1 MLNKNRQIK
10 VGVNMLLDA
19 VLLFAAFGLANYLRF
34 NYVRFFEP
42 GGAGPALEVAR
53 DPFNWLAGGVL
64 VVCLVL
70 GYWMCGVYDASRLHR
85 FSRRCATIA
94 AANGVGVLVFITGLY
109 MFHQDNYSRVV
120 LGLFYA
126 IGTGAMLAER
136 LLRRWYDRAQRRK
149 GLGLRHILLVGGGAA
164 AKQYLRALDHN
175 PYYGFQ
181 VDGYLCDRQDAAFPV
196 PWLGGYKQLDA
207 CMEQGGYDEV
217 VLALEAF
224 EISFLPKMIAAC
236 DRQGIRITMVPFYND
251 YLPARPTID
260 VLDECKLINVRQ
272 TPFDN
277 LLNAFVKRAMD
288 VAGSLVLILL
298 TSPVMLVVAVGVKL
312 SSPGPVIFKQER
324 VGLNKR
330 PFLMYKFRSMRVN
343 AQESTGWSRNEDP
356 RKTRFGSFIR
366 KFSLDELPQFFNVL
380 KGDMSLVGP
389 RPEVPFH
396 VEHFKEEIPRYLVRQ
411 QVRPGITGWAQ
422 IHDLRGNTDIA
433 ERIRYDIWYI
443 ENWTVALDV
452 KILLRTVFGGKMVND
467 EKLN

>member
-10 VGVNMLLDA
+10 VGLNMLLDA

-34 NYVRFFEP
+34 NFVRFFEP

-53 DPFNWLAGGVL
+53 DLLNWLAGGVL
-64 VVCLVL
+64 VAGLVV
-70 GYWMCGVYDASRLHR
+70 GYWICGVYDASRLR
-85 FSRRCATIA
+85 GFSRRCATMA
-94 AANGVGVLVFITGLY
+94 AVNGAGVLVFITGLY

-126 IGTGAMLAER
+126 IGTGTMVAER
-136 LLRRWYDRAQRRK
+136 LFRRWYDRALRRR
-149 GLGLRHILLVGGGAA
+149 GVGLRHILLVGGGAA
-164 AKQYLRALDHN
+164 AAQYLRALEHN

-181 VDGYLCDRQDAAFPV
+181 VDGYLCDRQETAFPV

-343 AQESTGWSRNEDP
+343 GQESTGWSQNEDP

-389 RPEVPFH
+389 RPEVPYH
-396 VEHFKEEIPRYLVRQ
+396 VERFKEEIPRYLVRQ
-411 QVRPGITGWAQ
+411 QVRPGCTGWAQ
-422 IHDLRGNTDIA
+422 IHGLRGDTDIA

-443 ENWTVALDV
+443 ENWTVALDI
-452 KILLRTVFGGKMVND
+452 KIIFRTVFGGKMVND
-467 EKLN
+467 EKIQ

>member
-10 VGVNMLLDA
+10 VGLNMLLDA

-34 NYVRFFEP
+34 NFVRFFEP

-53 DPFNWLAGGVL
+53 DPRNWLAGGVL
-64 VVCLVL
+64 VVCLVV
-70 GYWMCGVYDASRLHR
+70 GYWMCGVYDASRLHG
-85 FSRRCATIA
+85 FSRRCAAIA
-94 AANGVGVLVFITGLY
+94 AVNGAGVLVFITGLY
-109 MFHQDNYSRVV
+109 MLHQDNYSRVV

-136 LLRRWYDRAQRRK
+136 LLRRWYDRSQRRK
-149 GLGLRHILLVGGGAA
+149 GLGLRHVLLVGGGAA
-164 AKQYLRALDHN
+164 AAQYLRALEHN

-181 VDGYLCDRQDAAFPV
+181 VDGYLCDRQETAFPV

-312 SSPGPVIFKQER
+312 SSPGPVIFKQ
-324 VGLNKR
+324 
-330 PFLMYKFRSMRVN
+330 
-343 AQESTGWSRNEDP
+343 
-356 RKTRFGSFIR
+356 
-366 KFSLDELPQFFNVL
+366 
-380 KGDMSLVGP
+380 
-389 RPEVPFH
+389 
-396 VEHFKEEIPRYLVRQ
+396 
-411 QVRPGITGWAQ
+411 
-422 IHDLRGNTDIA
+422 
-433 ERIRYDIWYI
+433 
-443 ENWTVALDV
+443 
-452 KILLRTVFGGKMVND
+452 
-467 EKLN
+467 

>member
-10 VGVNMLLDA
+10 VGLNMLLDA

-34 NYVRFFEP
+34 NFVRFFEP

-53 DPFNWLAGGVL
+53 DLLNWLAGGVL
-64 VVCLVL
+64 VAGLVV
-70 GYWMCGVYDASRLHR
+70 GYWICGVYDASRLR
-85 FSRRCATIA
+85 GFSRRCATMA
-94 AANGVGVLVFITGLY
+94 AVNGAGVLVFITGLY

-126 IGTGAMLAER
+126 VGTGTMVAER
-136 LLRRWYDRAQRRK
+136 LFRRWYDRALRRR
-149 GLGLRHILLVGGGAA
+149 GVGLRHILLVGGGAA
-164 AKQYLRALDHN
+164 AAQYLRALEHN

-181 VDGYLCDRQDAAFPV
+181 VDGYLCDRQETAFPV

-343 AQESTGWSRNEDP
+343 GQESTGWSQNEDP

-389 RPEVPFH
+389 RPEIPFH

-422 IHDLRGNTDIA
+422 IHDLRGDTDIA

-452 KILLRTVFGGKMVND
+452 KILLRTVLGGKMVNQ
-467 EKLN
+467 EKMN

>member
-10 VGVNMLLDA
+10 VGLNMLLDA

-34 NYVRFFEP
+34 NFVRFFEP

-53 DPFNWLAGGVL
+53 DLRNWLAGGVL
-64 VVCLVL
+64 VAGLVV
-70 GYWMCGVYDASRLHR
+70 GYWICGVYDASRLR
-85 FSRRCATIA
+85 GFSRRCATMA
-94 AANGVGVLVFITGLY
+94 AVNGAGVLVFITGLY

-126 IGTGAMLAER
+126 IGTGTMVAER
-136 LLRRWYDRAQRRK
+136 LFRRWYDRALRRR
-149 GLGLRHILLVGGGAA
+149 GVGLRHILLVGGGAA
-164 AKQYLRALDHN
+164 AAQYLRALEHN

-181 VDGYLCDRQDAAFPV
+181 VDGYLCDRQETAFPV

-343 AQESTGWSRNEDP
+343 GQESTGWSQNEDP

-389 RPEVPFH
+389 RPEIPFH

-422 IHDLRGNTDIA
+422 IHDLRGDTDIA